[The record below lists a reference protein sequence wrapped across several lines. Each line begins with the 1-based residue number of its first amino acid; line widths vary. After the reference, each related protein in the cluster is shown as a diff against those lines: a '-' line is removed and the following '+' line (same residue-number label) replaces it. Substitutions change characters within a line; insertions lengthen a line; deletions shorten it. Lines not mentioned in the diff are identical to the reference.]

1 MAERVVQAPRRGFAT
16 RIGTYF
22 ARHAQVLVGS
32 LGRLARK
39 PFSTF
44 MTAAVIGIA
53 LALPVALHL
62 VVQNGRALAGRLDT
76 GTDMSVFL
84 KSEVDLDGARRVA
97 ERIEARE
104 DVGDV
109 ELIPA
114 DVALER
120 FRARSGFGEALDAL
134 DENPLPHALVVK
146 PAEGHTLPADVEA
159 LAAVL
164 RALPEADIVQ
174 DDLQWVRRFNAI
186 LEIVRRTVLLAT
198 VLLGSAV
205 LVVVGN
211 TIRLDIEGR
220 RDEIV
225 IIKLIGGSD
234 GFVRRPFLY
243 TGIWYGLAGGLIA
256 LLIVT
261 GGALL
266 LGGSV
271 ERLATLYN
279 SDFSLR
285 TLGVAAGAVLLA
297 AGGLLGWVGSW
308 IAAARHLRAVEP
320 T

>member
-1 MAERVVQAPRRGFAT
+1 MAERVVQAPRRGLGT
-16 RIGTYF
+16 RVGTYF
-22 ARHAQVLVGS
+22 ARHAQTLVGS

-62 VVQNGRALAGRLDT
+62 VVENGRALAGRLDT
-76 GTDMSVFL
+76 GTDVSVFL
-84 KSEVDLDGARRVA
+84 KKEIELDVARRIA
-97 ERIEARE
+97 GELESRE
-104 DVGDV
+104 DVGEV

-114 DVALER
+114 DAALER
-120 FRARSGFGEALDAL
+120 FRARSGFGEAIEAL
-134 DENPLPHALVVK
+134 DENPLPHALVVR
-146 PAEGHTLPADVEA
+146 PAEGRTQPADVEA
-159 LAAVL
+159 LATVL

-198 VLLGSAV
+198 VLFGTAV

-225 IIKLIGGSD
+225 IIKLIGGSN

-256 LLIVT
+256 LLVVT
-261 GGALL
+261 VAVLWVSGP
-266 LGGSV
+266 V
-271 ERLATLYN
+271 ERLAALYN

-285 TLGVAAGAVLLA
+285 SLSVAAGAALLA
-297 AGGLLGWVGSW
+297 AGGLLGWIGSW

>member
-1 MAERVVQAPRRGFAT
+1 MVERVAQAPRRGIAT

-39 PFSTF
+39 PFSTV

-62 VVQNGRALAGRLDT
+62 VVENGRALAGRLDT
-76 GTDMSVFL
+76 GTDISVFL
-84 KSEVDLDGARRVA
+84 QREVNLDGARRVA
-97 ERIEARE
+97 QGIEARE

-134 DENPLPHALVVK
+134 DENPLPHALVVH
-146 PAEGHTLPADVEA
+146 PAEGHTQAADVEA
-159 LAAVL
+159 LATAL

-198 VLLGSAV
+198 VLLGTAV

-225 IIKLIGGSD
+225 IIKLLGGSD

-243 TGIWYGLAGGLIA
+243 TGIWYGFAGALIA
-256 LLIVT
+256 LLVVT
-261 GGALL
+261 GGGLLLRGPVERLAALYNSDFTLRTLGAGPGGALL
-266 LGGSV
+266 L
-271 ERLATLYN
+271 
-279 SDFSLR
+279 
-285 TLGVAAGAVLLA
+285 
-297 AGGLLGWVGSW
+297 AGGVLGWVGSW

-320 T
+320 N

>member
-1 MAERVVQAPRRGFAT
+1 MAERVVQAPRRGLAT

-39 PFSTF
+39 PFSTL

-62 VVQNGRALAGRLDT
+62 LVENGRALAGRLDT

-84 KSEVDLDGARRVA
+84 KKEVNLEGARSVA
-97 ERIEARE
+97 DRIETRD
-104 DVGDV
+104 DVGEV

-114 DVALER
+114 DAALER
-120 FRARSGFGEALDAL
+120 FRARSGFGDALDAL
-134 DENPLPHALVVK
+134 DENPLPHALVVH
-146 PAEGHTLPADVEA
+146 PAEGHTQPVDVEA
-159 LAAVL
+159 LANAL
-164 RALPEADIVQ
+164 RAMPEADIVQ

-198 VLLGSAV
+198 ILFGTAV

-256 LLIVT
+256 LLVVT
-261 GGALL
+261 TGALL
-266 LGGSV
+266 LGGPV

-285 TLGVAAGAVLLA
+285 TLGVAASATLLA
-297 AGGLLGWVGSW
+297 VGGLLGWLGSW

>member
-1 MAERVVQAPRRGFAT
+1 MAERAVQAPRRGIRT
-16 RIGTYF
+16 RVGTYF
-22 ARHAQVLVGS
+22 ARHAQMLVGS

-62 VVQNGRALAGRLDT
+62 VVENGRALAGRLDT
-76 GTDMSVFL
+76 GTDISVFF
-84 KSEVDLDGARRVA
+84 KKEIGLDAARAVA
-97 ERIEARE
+97 AELEARE
-104 DVGDV
+104 DVGEV

-120 FRARSGFGEALDAL
+120 FRARSGFGEALEAL
-134 DENPLPHALVVK
+134 DENPLPHALVVR
-146 PAEGHTLPADVEA
+146 PAEGRTQPADVEA
-159 LAAVL
+159 LATAL
-164 RALPEADIVQ
+164 RALPQADIVQ

-198 VLLGSAV
+198 VLLGTAM

-243 TGIWYGLAGGLIA
+243 TGVWYGLAGGLIA

-261 GGALL
+261 VGVLVVTGP
-266 LGGSV
+266 V
-271 ERLATLYN
+271 ERLAALYN

-285 TLGVAAGAVLLA
+285 SLGVAAGAALLG